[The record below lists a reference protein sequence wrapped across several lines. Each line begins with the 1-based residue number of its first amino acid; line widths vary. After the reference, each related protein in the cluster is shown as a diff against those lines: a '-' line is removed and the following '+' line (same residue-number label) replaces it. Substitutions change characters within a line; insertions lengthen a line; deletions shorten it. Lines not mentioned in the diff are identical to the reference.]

1 MKCPKCKNDMSI
13 ERVEASYNTG
23 NKEYNR
29 TIYLCKADDV
39 WIVVEI
45 PKKIN

>member
-1 MKCPKCKNDMSI
+1 MKCPKCKKDMNI
-13 ERVEASYNTG
+13 ERVETSFNIK

-29 TIYLCKADDV
+29 TIYLCKDDDV

-45 PKKIN
+45 PKK